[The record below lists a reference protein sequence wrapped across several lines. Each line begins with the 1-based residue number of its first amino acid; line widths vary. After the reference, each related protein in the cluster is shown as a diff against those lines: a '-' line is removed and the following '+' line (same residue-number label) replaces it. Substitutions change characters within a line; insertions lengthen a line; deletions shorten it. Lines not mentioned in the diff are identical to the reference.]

1 VSPGFRAQGPV
12 FRKLA
17 RVLTA
22 VAVVLSVGVPARAHI
37 GNKDVFEQVSVGPYK
52 LFITIRTPTV
62 IPGVAMLE
70 VRSSGAPIDS
80 LTITPLLLTG
90 EASKHPPT
98 PDAMKRSKDDPQF
111 FTGSLW
117 LMGTG
122 SWQIRFGI
130 DGTAGAE
137 TTSVPVAAA
146 ATAILHMQRPMGI
159 MLGALGVILV
169 LGIVGIVIAAV
180 REARLKPGAQPNEG
194 RRRRAALAGVIALAF
209 SCFAVYWGG
218 KWWNV
223 EAADYAT
230 DMHRNAELRPTIDG
244 NRLNLLIGEPDKDAD
259 GGWMVVKNAD
269 MLLDHGHLMHLYA
282 IREPEMDAV
291 FHLHPEPTGKQG
303 LSTVLPA
310 MPAGTYKLYGDVVFL
325 NGFPE
330 TETATLTVP
339 ADVSRAP
346 LGAEDA
352 SAAPPPISA
361 GDLGPTYK
369 LPDGYT
375 MVWDRP
381 AAIIASTPYAFRFT
395 LLDGTGKPAGDM
407 QPYLGMAGHA
417 AFVKTDGTT
426 FAHTHPEG
434 SAAMPAMMLAEESTM
449 AMGGMND
456 MSGMAAGSEP
466 VKPAVEFPY
475 GFPSVGRY
483 RIFVQMKHS
492 ATVETGVFDAEVK

>member
-1 VSPGFRAQGPV
+1 MLGTC
-12 FRKLA
+12 L
-17 RVLTA
+17 
-22 VAVVLSVGVPARAHI
+22 PARAHI

-62 IPGVAMLE
+62 IPGVATIE

-98 PDAMKRSKDDPQF
+98 PDTMKRSKDDPQF

-130 DGTAGAE
+130 SGAAGAE

-159 MLGALGVILV
+159 MLGVLGVILV
-169 LGIVGIVIAAV
+169 LGIVGIVAAAV
-180 REARLKPGAQPNEG
+180 REARLTPGVQPNET
-194 RRRRAALAGVIALAF
+194 RQRHALLAGVAALVF
-209 SCFAVYWGG
+209 SCFCVYWGG

-223 EAADYAT
+223 EAADYAE
-230 DMHRNAELRPTIDG
+230 DMHRNSELRPTIDG
-244 NRLNLLIGEPDKDAD
+244 NHLNLLLGDPDKEAD
-259 GGWMVVKNAD
+259 GGWLVVKNSD

-291 FHLHPEPTGKQG
+291 FHLHPEPTGRQG
-303 LSTVLPA
+303 LSMVLPA

-339 ADVSRAP
+339 AGVSTAP

-361 GDLGPTYK
+361 GDLGPAYK

-375 MVWDRP
+375 MVWDKP
-381 AAIIASTPYAFRFT
+381 AMITANTPYAFRFT
-395 LLDGTGKPAGDM
+395 LLDASGKPANDM

-434 SAAMPAMMLAEESTM
+434 SAAMPAMMLADESTM

-456 MSGMAAGSEP
+456 MSGMAGGSEP
-466 VKPAVEFPY
+466 VKPVVEFPY
-475 GFPSVGRY
+475 GFPSAGRY
-483 RIFVQMKHS
+483 RIFIQMKHGS
-492 ATVETGVFDAEVK
+492 TVETGVFDAEVK